1 MEILKSQKLSFS
13 IFLVL
18 RGLKDYSRQEFL
30 IIYLNSKW
38 NTTFLKTR
46 VIIKK
51 AAWLLNLRYGI
62 NQIFHLNLYNLFFC
76 RNFYFLVYYVPQLY
90 HKFLPTSDCD
100 ICVTSIFYVCK
111 FSKRLCVHW
120 FVFYMTDFTETE
132 IYILMVYTFLY
143 ILIAFKE
150 YFREFFRQKINKEDF
165 LLKYVIL
172 EKIYNFTSQN
182 IGKI

>member
-1 MEILKSQKLSFS
+1 
-13 IFLVL
+13 
-18 RGLKDYSRQEFL
+18 
-30 IIYLNSKW
+30 
-38 NTTFLKTR
+38 
-46 VIIKK
+46 
-51 AAWLLNLRYGI
+51 
-62 NQIFHLNLYNLFFC
+62 
-76 RNFYFLVYYVPQLY
+76 
-90 HKFLPTSDCD
+90 
-100 ICVTSIFYVCK
+100 
-111 FSKRLCVHW
+111 
-120 FVFYMTDFTETE
+120 MTDFTETE